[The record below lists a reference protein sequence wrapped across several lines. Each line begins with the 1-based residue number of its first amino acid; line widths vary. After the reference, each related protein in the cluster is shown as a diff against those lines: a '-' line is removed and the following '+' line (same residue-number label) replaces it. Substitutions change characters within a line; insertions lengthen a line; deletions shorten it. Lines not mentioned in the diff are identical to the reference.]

1 MEKVKK
7 SGTRG
12 IVWDKST
19 KNWRVRLMRAGN
31 VINIGS
37 RKDLEVAEL
46 ILWRYYKENPVSEP
60 IMIGGELRCDILN
73 EEAAKNWESF
83 KNGF

>member
-7 SGTRG
+7 SGTRN
-12 IVWDKST
+12 IVWNKGS
-19 KNWRVRLMRAGN
+19 KNWRVRLMRDGN
-31 VINIGS
+31 VIELGS
-37 RKDLEVAEL
+37 NADLKVAEY
-46 ILWRYYKENPVSEP
+46 ILWHYYINNPVSEP
-60 IMIGGELRCDILN
+60 IMIGGRLRYDILN